1 MAEDP
6 NFIFVHKNSSFHLCQ
21 RCDTKSS
28 ESDDYSYSDDETV
41 NDTSTRHFL
50 PGPNG
55 FKISG
60 QKIQIYSDGSVT
72 ATDAGTHDHNG
83 LPDDNIR
90 AYSLTESES
99 DKESEYS
106 NYDADCSVLESPR
119 MPAKLPEPV
128 QIPVKPPRRR
138 SSEKDAAR
146 IGEDIERL
154 QLQVG
159 LLGLEKIVKL

>member
-1 MAEDP
+1 M
-6 NFIFVHKNSSFHLCQ
+6 
-21 RCDTKSS
+21 
-28 ESDDYSYSDDETV
+28 
-41 NDTSTRHFL
+41 
-50 PGPNG
+50 
-55 FKISG
+55 
-60 QKIQIYSDGSVT
+60 T

>member
-1 MAEDP
+1 MNHGKSQ
-6 NFIFVHKNSSFHLCQ
+6 NFIPTNSFFHGEKLWAKSTPPLKGLKVIIWILKSHFHLCH

-106 NYDADCSVLESPR
+106 N
-119 MPAKLPEPV
+119 
-128 QIPVKPPRRR
+128 
-138 SSEKDAAR
+138 
-146 IGEDIERL
+146 
-154 QLQVG
+154 
-159 LLGLEKIVKL
+159 